1 LLLQLYILRQL
12 LVSVGFAG
20 AGIGL
25 IVLPTI
31 AIQAMNKLGAVS
43 FELVLQYLPIVVAG
57 VVPYLL
63 PMAFLLGV
71 VATYGRLSADREV
84 VAIQMAGVHPARL
97 LIPGLLVAVP
107 LVLGTD
113 RLVSQ
118 ISPELRYRQRQYLR
132 DAGIQQFI
140 GSMSGSNVIQWPGGL
155 LVSEENFDN
164 VRRKVQL
171 DIEDQGGSAVHLAAD
186 EALIDVEGDLL
197 RIRLKN
203 ARVETEGAG
212 GSNASPT
219 YLLDLR
225 EIFPREVKDRSAPKY
240 RSNTLL
246 KDELEAPD
254 LEPQRR
260 SNLLFEIHSRHALA
274 CIYLVFLL
282 LGIPTGIALRSST
295 QLAAFTGAV
304 GYAFLYYVLAMRL
317 GKVLAATG
325 AVPSVFAAWAT
336 NALFALAGLVFFAR
350 SLLR

>member
-1 LLLQLYILRQL
+1 MLLQLYILRQL

-43 FELVLQYLPIVVAG
+43 LEIVLQYLPMVVAG
-57 VVPYLL
+57 LVPYLL

-71 VATYGRLSADREV
+71 VATYGRLSADREL

-97 LIPGLLVAVP
+97 LIPGLLVAAP
-107 LVLGTD
+107 LVFGTD

-118 ISPELRYRQRQYLR
+118 ISPELLYRQRQYLW
-132 DAGIQQFI
+132 DAGIEQFI
-140 GSMSGSNVIQWPGGL
+140 GGMSGSNVIQWPGGL
-155 LVSEENFDN
+155 LVSEENFEN

-171 DIEDQGGSAVHLAAD
+171 DIEDENGRTVLVAAD
-186 EALIDVEGDLL
+186 EAVIDVHGDQL
-197 RIRLKN
+197 RIQLKN

-212 GSNASPT
+212 GSNAATT
-219 YLLDLR
+219 YVFDLR
-225 EIFPREVKDRSAPKY
+225 EIFPRRVKDRSAPKY
-240 RSNTLL
+240 RSSASLS
-246 KDELEAPD
+246 DELELPEV
-254 LEPQRR
+254 EPQRR
-260 SNLLFEIHSRHALA
+260 SDLTFEIHRRHALA

-282 LGIPTGIALRSST
+282 LGVPTGIALRSST

-317 GKVLAATG
+317 GKVLSATG
-325 AVPSVFAAWAT
+325 AIPPVFAAWAT